1 VTDAEFVR
9 VQCYVNNSD
18 QPLYSNFHALARL
31 KPDVERRCDEVLD
44 QRRGRGDP
52 LLNVL
57 MIGIDST
64 SRLNSIRRLN
74 STRRFLLQQLH
85 VNRLLYFMSSVVCPS
100 SSSSYPPSERSE
112 TGGYTVFT
120 FVCMSV
126 CLCASLLLGLL
137 QGGCH
142 I

>member
-9 VQCYVNNSD
+9 VQCYVDNSD

-31 KPDVERRCDEVLD
+31 KPDVERRCVEALD
-44 QRRGRGDP
+44 QRRGRGDQ

-85 VNRLLYFMSSVVCPS
+85 VNRLPLFYIVRC
-100 SSSSYPPSERSE
+100 SYN
-112 TGGYTVFT
+112 F
-120 FVCMSV
+120 FN
-126 CLCASLLLGLL
+126 
-137 QGGCH
+137 
-142 I
+142 